1 MYSNTLMFETKGGGF
16 YQISVILLIHK
27 VFLFLDTLF
36 SAEKFVTS

>member
-1 MYSNTLMFETKGGGF
+1 MLMFKTKGGGF
-16 YQISVILLIHK
+16 YLISVILLIHK